1 MVTVTL
7 SEDDLLNLLVER
19 VKYWTDDREVIE
31 LFEQYYDNMVY
42 NGCFEGAELDI
53 MGIVDNDYVNNTSIV
68 TRKEYEEDRA
78 AYLKDKIQDF
88 IKENEDFYSKEEKA
102 DYIKELKSSIDDFKE
117 EAPEFDDLETGRAK
131 NVECEDWEYI
141 EAKTST
147 LLLISW

>member
-53 MGIVDNDYVNNTSIV
+53 MGMVDNDYVNNTSIV
-68 TRKEYEEDRA
+68 TRKEYEEDRT
-78 AYLKDKIQDF
+78 AYLKGKIQDF
-88 IKENEDFYSKEEKA
+88 IKENEDLYSEEEKA
-102 DYIKELKSSIDDFKE
+102 DYIKELKSSIDEFKE
-117 EAPEFDDLETGRAK
+117 EAPEFDDLETGWAK
-131 NVECEDWEYI
+131 NIECENWENI
-141 EAKTST
+141 EAKTNT
-147 LLLISW
+147 LLLIS